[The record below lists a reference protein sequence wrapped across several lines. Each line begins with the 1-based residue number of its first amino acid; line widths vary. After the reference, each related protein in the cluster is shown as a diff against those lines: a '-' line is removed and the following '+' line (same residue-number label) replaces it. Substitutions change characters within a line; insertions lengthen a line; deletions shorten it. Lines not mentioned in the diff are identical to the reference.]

1 MFDLAAF
8 GTYAADAIER
18 NEAAELAAIA
28 EAAER
33 LVDWPSD
40 HVRTAAVYG
49 FLRASRTTASANL
62 NAAHFNG
69 SCGISVP
76 PQSLPAES
84 LMITGALRRQ
94 EFDVANTVRPP
105 NKPLRPTGFA
115 GR

>member
-49 FLRASRTTASANL
+49 FLEGLTNHCLGEPERCPFQRL
-62 NAAHFNG
+62 VRYLGPAAIAACRELDDHWG
-69 SCGISVP
+69 TQTPGV
-76 PQSLPAES
+76 
-84 LMITGALRRQ
+84 
-94 EFDVANTVRPP
+94 
-105 NKPLRPTGFA
+105 
-115 GR
+115 